1 MIIIKYI
8 HKFEQLS
15 RFATHIVN
23 TDALK
28 VERFL
33 EGLRPE
39 LYRDVN
45 IAGT

>member
-1 MIIIKYI
+1 M
-8 HKFEQLS
+8 
-15 RFATHIVN
+15 VN

-45 IAGT
+45 MAGIQGVTYSQVAERALVAE